1 MSRIPPGPRLLAH
14 SAVMDESFTTP
25 ELFDLAVAYVR
36 YVWLHAGVDTAPIPV
51 CGVARGPGPLAAMSG
66 CANP

>member
-1 MSRIPPGPRLLAH
+1 
-14 SAVMDESFTTP
+14 MDESFTTP

-66 CANP
+66 CVNP

>member
-1 MSRIPPGPRLLAH
+1 MCEINSKLLRQRRL
-14 SAVMDESFTTP
+14 VMDESFTTP

-66 CANP
+66 CVNP